1 MRLFLCVILSAFC
14 IHLEAK
20 EFRLN
25 PNFRVNFYNPQAKN
39 ILIDYEKFINR
50 TKNRS
55 FIDKLKLV
63 NSYLNSLNA
72 RYDDKENKIDYW
84 STRGEFLSRG
94 GGDCEDY
101 TIAKYYT
108 LKDLG
113 VNSKD
118 MCLLVAR
125 EKYSGFYHM
134 VLSVWQKNIAQPLIL
149 DNLSFKVLKLNQRVD
164 LKPHT
169 CINEYGYFS
178 VDKNGKRAKKRIR
191 FKAFE
196 KMLKR
201 QKKEHIW
208 R

>member
-1 MRLFLCVILSAFC
+1 MKLFLVATVCFLANF
-14 IHLEAK
+14 AYAND
-20 EFRLN
+20 FRID
-25 PNFRVNFYNPQAKN
+25 PNFKPKYYNSQSKN
-39 ILIDYEKFINR
+39 ILNDYEKFINKI
-50 TKNRS
+50 KNRS
-55 FIDKLKLV
+55 FMDKLKLV
-63 NSYLNSLNA
+63 NGYLNSLNA
-72 RYDDKENKIDYW
+72 HYDDKDNKKDYW

-101 TIAKYYT
+101 AIAKYYT

-113 VNSKD
+113 FDTKN
-118 MCLLVAR
+118 MCLLVVK

-134 VLSVWQKNIAQPLIL
+134 VLSVWQKDKNQPLIL
-149 DNLSFKVLKLNQRVD
+149 DNLSFKVLRANKRVD

-169 CINEYGYFS
+169 CINENGYFS
-178 VDKNGKRAKKRIR
+178 VNKNGKRAKKNIR

-201 QKKEHIW
+201 EKREHIW